1 MEGKSRPILGWIEE
15 ACMRLLNNAGG
26 VIEDWPGL
34 KLKLSGER
42 QKRES
47 LGTDG
52 ALIGEG
58 RAPSIPELEEA
69 WFGLERK
76 GYVRIEYD
84 RLNIKLILKQD
95 AVPEYE
101 WEDEPV
107 DEGSPNVL
115 NLACDILSCV
125 FILPGAFVN
134 SIFGPFPLAFALAM
148 TGSRRKW
155 GVMRIVGAVFG
166 SVLAVAFIYNA
177 VR

>member
-26 VIEDWPGL
+26 VIADWPGL
-34 KLKLSGER
+34 KLKLSEER
-42 QKRES
+42 QKREAQDS
-47 LGTDG
+47 EDG
-52 ALIGEG
+52 LVEEG
-58 RAPSIPELEEA
+58 RVPTLPELEEA

-107 DEGSPNVL
+107 DEGSTNVL

-155 GVMRIVGAVFG
+155 GVLRIAGAVLG
-166 SVLAVAFIYNA
+166 SVLAVAFVYNA